1 MEDVVIIGSGM
12 AGSAAA
18 LALADAGRHALVI
31 EARGRT
37 GGRSY
42 SRALG
47 GSGPLEFGGSWCT
60 PWHDRI
66 RAHAERFGFGL
77 RPTLPVTER
86 RWHDGQTLRTAQ
98 PVSDS
103 ALPAFRAAMAAL
115 AEDSLAM
122 RNGDGRFSYGSD
134 WASMSFADYM
144 LAKGFPPSAQH
155 EMMAWWAISGSADPA
170 AANVLDVLH
179 FASHVDGTLDGM
191 MAVLTHTVEGG
202 VGNLSA
208 AMLAASGAEVRTGDA
223 VVAITDR
230 GDHFDLRL
238 SSGALVQAGQVV
250 CATAL
255 NAIRTIRFDPPL
267 PEGPATLAAKGH
279 VGRAVKVLARV
290 RGVTPGNL
298 VTGKAHG
305 LRWMFTERDLGDG
318 ETLIIAFGLAD
329 EMPDTSHAAIEAAI
343 QTFFPEATLIE
354 HDFHD
359 WNRDPFSAGTWV
371 SHPLGLTDLF
381 EPGVWADHPRLH
393 FATSDIAHAETG
405 WFEGAIIAGEAA
417 AAAILK
423 GSSHV

>member
-1 MEDVVIIGSGM
+1 MEDVVIVGSGM
-12 AGSAAA
+12 AGAAAA
-18 LALADAGRHALVI
+18 LALADAGRSALVI

-42 SRALG
+42 SRSLG
-47 GSGPLEFGGSWCT
+47 DSGPLEFGGSWCT

-66 RAHAERFGFGL
+66 RAHAARFDFSL
-77 RPTLPVTER
+77 RPTLPVVER
-86 RWHDGQTLRTAQ
+86 RWHDGQTLRTVQ

-103 ALPAFRAAMAAL
+103 ALPAYRASMAAL

-122 RNGDGRFSYGSD
+122 RDGDGRFSYGND
-134 WASMSFADYM
+134 WASMSFAEYM
-144 LAKGFPPSAQH
+144 RVKGFPPSAQH

-170 AANVLDVLH
+170 SANVLDVLH
-179 FASHVDGTLDGM
+179 FASHHDGSLDGM

-202 VGNLSA
+202 AGNLAA
-208 AMLAASGAEVRTGDA
+208 AMLGASGAVVRTGDA
-223 VVAITDR
+223 VVAVIDR
-230 GDHFDLRL
+230 GDHIDLRL
-238 SSGALVQAGQVV
+238 SSGDLVQAGQVI

-267 PEGPATLAAKGH
+267 PDGPARLAATGH
-279 VGRAVKVLARV
+279 VGRAIKVLARV
-290 RGVTPGNL
+290 RGVA
-298 VTGKAHG
+298 TGILATGQAHG
-305 LRWMFTERDLGDG
+305 LRWMFTERDLGQG

-329 EMPDTSHAAIEAAI
+329 ELTDTSHAAIEAAI
-343 QTFFPEATLIE
+343 QTFFPEASLVE

-359 WNRDPFSAGTWV
+359 WTRDPWSSGTWV

-381 EPGVWADHPRLH
+381 EPGIWATHPRLH

-405 WFEGAIIAGEAA
+405 WFEGAIVAGEAA

-423 GSSHV
+423 G